1 MTLPV
6 NAKLTTLLPTDNA
19 PKPRVSRA
27 RETPPNANNSTLEQ
41 FRAHSYYPKI
51 DIYVLNFLA
60 PLKGHSVTFPLSVSA
75 TIPGYAESYNRM
87 ITLNSGLTVILGANG
102 SGKTQLLRGL
112 IDDINRHSAGRKVR
126 FISAGRIGNLETYR
140 SNYDGHR
147 TNSIMYDSANFGTKG
162 DTVRRHVN
170 ETLNGDFQTLSQR
183 PDIQVKIQ
191 ERLKKLFRRD
201 LIVDWDGGSLNIKF
215 ARLEIGA
222 KPYSS
227 GREASG
233 LLHLVGILT
242 ALYDD
247 EVGSL
252 LIDEPEVSLHPQ
264 LQAFLAKEIRLVAGL
279 PQDAPTKKLVVIAT
293 HSTEMLHITK
303 PSDLSN
309 LVFCYDIKEAPV
321 QLAPETEELQ
331 GKKIKTLI
339 ARLGQEHKL
348 SLFCKRPLLVEGP
361 SDVIICTAIAAKMD
375 MYLEA
380 AGSQL
385 LPVVG
390 KGQMPVTRKLLKLLG
405 KQPVI
410 LVDADAIT
418 DGIELISDVFVDNAV
433 ADAKASTNGFSSAL
447 RMAKDIFSDFCDL
460 VEREWT
466 TVSSMAETHPYWIN
480 RSSEDEKQAKRRA
493 AFCTL
498 FINSDMHLVTLDN
511 YQPWLAMKSRLS
523 VLLDLLES
531 AGCFVLRRGSIESYY
546 QLSDQLTSQ
555 EKPSAA
561 AVEME
566 YIDQLEP
573 AQIQDYY
580 ADIARCI
587 VCAADTLPINESE
600 SIRNILLSVVA
611 PILASLHS
619 NSQGHELEILAQSL
633 VGEKAKLF
641 EFKVSQGTLEV
652 SLSSQILNVP
662 GMPFSLA
669 IGDNV
674 IEKVNAALGL

>member
-1 MTLPV
+1 M
-6 NAKLTTLLPTDNA
+6 
-19 PKPRVSRA
+19 
-27 RETPPNANNSTLEQ
+27 
-41 FRAHSYYPKI
+41 
-51 DIYVLNFLA
+51 
-60 PLKGHSVTFPLSVSA
+60 TFPLSVNA
-75 TIPGYAESYNRM
+75 TIPGYSETYKRM

-112 IDDINRHSAGRKVR
+112 IGDIAKYSADRKVR
-126 FISAGRIGNLETYR
+126 FISAGRIGSIETYR

-147 TNSIMYDSANFGTKG
+147 TNSIMYDQANFGSKS
-162 DTVRRHVN
+162 DIERRHIN

-201 LIVDWDGGSLNIKF
+201 LIVDWDGGNLNVRF
-215 ARLEIGA
+215 ARLEAGA

-233 LLHLVGILT
+233 LLHLIGILT

-279 PQDAPTKKLVVIAT
+279 PQEGPTKKLVVIAT

-309 LVFCYDIKEAPV
+309 LVFCYDVKENPI
-321 QLAPETEELQ
+321 QLAPSTDELQ
-331 GKKIKTLI
+331 GKKIKALV

-375 MYLEA
+375 MHLEA

-390 KGQMPVTRKLLKLLG
+390 KGQMPVTRKLLQLLG

-410 LVDADAIT
+410 LVDADAIA
-418 DGIELISDVFVDNAV
+418 DGMELISDVLFENTV
-433 ADAKASTNGFSSAL
+433 ADARASINGFPTAL
-447 RMAKDIFSDFCDL
+447 RMAKTIFSDFCDF
-460 VEREWT
+460 VDVEWT
-466 TVSSMAETHPYWIN
+466 ALRSMAETHPYWIN
-480 RSSEDEKQAKRRA
+480 RSAEDEKQAKRRA

-498 FINSDMHLVTLDN
+498 FINSDAQLVTLDN
-511 YQPWLAMKSRLS
+511 RQVWLGMKSRLS
-523 VLLDLLES
+523 ALLVLLES
-531 AGCFVLRRGSIESYY
+531 ADCFVLRRGSIESYY
-546 QLSDQLTSQ
+546 QSSDQLTSQ

-573 AQIQDYY
+573 AQIQDHY

-587 VCAADTLPINESE
+587 VFAADTLPINESE

-611 PILASLHS
+611 PILAGLHS
-619 NSQGHELEILAQSL
+619 NAQGDELKILAQSL
-633 VGEKAKLF
+633 VGDKAKLF
-641 EFKVSQGTLEV
+641 EFKVSQDILEV
-652 SLSSQILNVP
+652 SLSSKILSVP
-662 GMPFSLA
+662 GMPFRLV

-674 IEKVNAALGL
+674 IDKVNEALGL

>member
-1 MTLPV
+1 M
-6 NAKLTTLLPTDNA
+6 
-19 PKPRVSRA
+19 
-27 RETPPNANNSTLEQ
+27 
-41 FRAHSYYPKI
+41 
-51 DIYVLNFLA
+51 LA
-60 PLKGHSVTFPLSVSA
+60 TIKGISVTFPLSVTA
-75 TIPGYAESYNRM
+75 TIPGYTETYNRT
-87 ITLNSGLTVILGANG
+87 IALNHGLTVILGANG

-112 IDDINRHSAGRKVR
+112 STDIARHSAGRKVR
-126 FISAGRIGNLETYR
+126 FISAGRIGNIETYR

-147 TNSIMYDSANFGTKG
+147 TNNIMYDNANFGSKS
-162 DTVRRHVN
+162 DVERRHVN

-201 LIVDWDGGSLNIKF
+201 LIVDWDGGTLSIKF
-215 ARLEIGA
+215 ARLEMGA

-247 EVGSL
+247 EVGAL

-279 PQDAPTKKLVVIAT
+279 PGEGITKKLVVIAT
-293 HSTEMLHITK
+293 HSTEMLYITK
-303 PSDLSN
+303 PTDLCN
-309 LVFCYDIKEAPV
+309 LVFCYDIKQPPI
-321 QLAPETEELQ
+321 QLALDCAELQ
-331 GKKIKTLI
+331 GKKIKALI
-339 ARLGQEHKL
+339 SRLGQEHKL

-361 SDVIICTAIAAKMD
+361 SDVIICTAISAKID
-375 MYLEA
+375 MHLEA

-405 KQPVI
+405 KQPII

-418 DGIELISDVFVDNAV
+418 DGIELIADVFLENPI
-433 ADAKASTNGFSSAL
+433 ADEKARTNGFATAL
-447 RMAKDIFSDFCDL
+447 SMAKTIFSDFCDL
-460 VEREWT
+460 VDREW
-466 TVSSMAETHPYWIN
+466 MALDSIASTHPYWVN
-480 RSSEDEKQAKRRA
+480 RSAEEEKQAKRRA

-498 FINSDMHLVTLDN
+498 FISTDGELSKIDN
-511 YQPWLAMKSRLS
+511 GHYWIGMKSRLS
-523 VLLDLLES
+523 VLLDILES
-531 AGCFVLRRGSIESYY
+531 ADCFVLRRGSIESYY
-546 QLSDQLTSQ
+546 QYSDQLTSQ

-561 AVEME
+561 ALEME
-566 YIDQLEP
+566 HIDQLDP
-573 AQIQDYY
+573 TLIQSQY
-580 ADIARCI
+580 ADISRCI

-600 SIRNILLSVVA
+600 SIRSILLSVVA
-611 PILASLHS
+611 PILAGFSPKTQS
-619 NSQGHELEILAQSL
+619 DELKILAQSL

-641 EFKVSQGTLEV
+641 NFEVSEGVITV
-652 SLSSQILNVP
+652 SLSSQTLNVP
-662 GMPFSLA
+662 GMPFKLK

-674 IEKVNAALGL
+674 IDRVNQALGL

>member
-1 MTLPV
+1 
-6 NAKLTTLLPTDNA
+6 
-19 PKPRVSRA
+19 
-27 RETPPNANNSTLEQ
+27 
-41 FRAHSYYPKI
+41 
-51 DIYVLNFLA
+51 
-60 PLKGHSVTFPLSVSA
+60 
-75 TIPGYAESYNRM
+75 
-87 ITLNSGLTVILGANG
+87 
-102 SGKTQLLRGL
+102 
-112 IDDINRHSAGRKVR
+112 
-126 FISAGRIGNLETYR
+126 
-140 SNYDGHR
+140 
-147 TNSIMYDSANFGTKG
+147 MYDSATFGSKS
-162 DTVRRHVN
+162 DLQRRHVN
-170 ETLNGDFQTLSQR
+170 ETLNGDFQVLSQR

-201 LIVDWDGGSLNIKF
+201 LIIDWDDGSLSVKF
-215 ARLEIGA
+215 SKLEVGA

-279 PQDAPTKKLVVIAT
+279 QQEDPTKKLVVMAT

-309 LVFCYDIKEAPV
+309 LVFCYDVRESPI
-321 QLAPETEELQ
+321 QLTPSIEELQ
-331 GKKIKTLI
+331 GKKIKALI

-361 SDVIICTAIAAKMD
+361 SDVIVCAAIAAKMD
-375 MYLEA
+375 MHLEA

-410 LVDADAIT
+410 LADADAVT
-418 DGIELISDVFVDNAV
+418 DGMELMSDVFFENTA
-433 ADAKASTNGFSSAL
+433 ADTRAEINGFSTAL
-447 RMAKDIFSDFCDL
+447 KMAKTIFSDFCDF
-460 VEREWT
+460 VDVEWT
-466 TVSSMAETHPYWIN
+466 TLRSMAETHPYWIN
-480 RSSEDEKQAKRRA
+480 RSAEDEKQAKRRA
-493 AFCTL
+493 VFCTL
-498 FINSDMHLVTLDN
+498 FINSDAQLVELSN
-511 YQPWLAMKSRLS
+511 SQVLLGMKSRLS
-523 VLLDLLES
+523 ALLGLLES

-566 YIDQLEP
+566 YIDQLTP

-587 VCAADTLPINESE
+587 MFAADTLPINENE
-600 SIRNILLSVVA
+600 SIRNILLSVVT
-611 PILASLHS
+611 PILAGLRSD
-619 NSQGHELEILAQSL
+619 SQSDELKIMAQSL
-633 VGEKAKLF
+633 VGDKAKLF
-641 EFKVSQGTLEV
+641 EFEVSQGTLEI
-652 SLSSQILNVP
+652 SLLSKVLNIS
-662 GMPFSLA
+662 GMPFRLA
-669 IGDNV
+669 VGDNV
-674 IEKVNAALGL
+674 IDKVNEALGLENNW

>member
-1 MTLPV
+1 M
-6 NAKLTTLLPTDNA
+6 
-19 PKPRVSRA
+19 
-27 RETPPNANNSTLEQ
+27 
-41 FRAHSYYPKI
+41 
-51 DIYVLNFLA
+51 
-60 PLKGHSVTFPLSVSA
+60 TFPLSVKA
-75 TIPGYAESYNRM
+75 TIPGYTETYNRT
-87 ITLNSGLTVILGANG
+87 ITLNNGLTVILGANG

-112 IDDINRHSAGRKVR
+112 STDIARYSAERKVR
-126 FISAGRIGNLETYR
+126 FISAGRIGTIENYR
-140 SNYDGHR
+140 SNFDGHR
-147 TNSIMYDSANFGTKG
+147 TNSIMYDQANFGSKS
-162 DTVRRHVN
+162 DVERRHVN

-215 ARLEIGA
+215 ARLEVGA
-222 KPYSS
+222 RPYSS

-247 EVGSL
+247 EVGAL

-279 PQDAPTKKLVVIAT
+279 PHEGATKKLIVIAT
-293 HSTEMLHITK
+293 HSTEMLYITK
-303 PSDLSN
+303 PTDLSN
-309 LVFCYDIKEAPV
+309 LVFCYDIKHPPI
-321 QLAPETEELQ
+321 QLAPDSAELQ
-331 GKKIKTLI
+331 GKKIKALI
-339 ARLGQEHKL
+339 SRLGQEHKL

-375 MYLEA
+375 MHLEA

-405 KQPVI
+405 KQPII
-410 LVDADAIT
+410 LVDADAIA
-418 DGIELISDVFVDNAV
+418 DGMELISDVFFENTV
-433 ADAKASTNGFSSAL
+433 ADAKAVINGFATAL
-447 RMAKDIFSDFCDL
+447 MMAKTIFSDFCDL
-460 VEREWT
+460 VDREWT
-466 TVSSMAETHPYWIN
+466 TLESIANTHPYWIN
-480 RSSEDEKQAKRRA
+480 RSAEDEKQAKRRA

-498 FINSDMHLVTLDN
+498 FTNTDEQLTKIDKSHL
-511 YQPWLAMKSRLS
+511 WLGMKSRFS
-523 VLLDLLES
+523 ALLDILES
-531 AGCFVLRRGSIESYY
+531 ADCFVLRRGSIESYY
-546 QLSDQLTSQ
+546 QFSDQLTSQ

-566 YIDQLEP
+566 HIDQLEP
-573 AQIQDYY
+573 AQVQSKY

-600 SIRNILLSVVA
+600 SMRNILLSVVA
-611 PILASLHS
+611 PILAGLNS
-619 NSQGHELEILAQSL
+619 NTQADELNILAQSL

-641 EFKVSQGTLEV
+641 NFEVSDGALTV

-662 GMPFSLA
+662 GMPFKLMA
-669 IGDNV
+669 GDNV
-674 IEKVNAALGL
+674 IERVNDALGL

>member
-1 MTLPV
+1 M
-6 NAKLTTLLPTDNA
+6 
-19 PKPRVSRA
+19 
-27 RETPPNANNSTLEQ
+27 
-41 FRAHSYYPKI
+41 
-51 DIYVLNFLA
+51 
-60 PLKGHSVTFPLSVSA
+60 TFPLSVKA
-75 TIPGYAESYNRM
+75 TIPGYTETYKRI
-87 ITLNSGLTVILGANG
+87 ITLHSGLTVILGANG

-112 IDDINRHSAGRKVR
+112 IEDLTEHSAGRKVR

-140 SNYDGHR
+140 SNFDGHR
-147 TNSIMYDSANFGTKG
+147 INSILYDQANFGSKS
-162 DTVRRHVN
+162 DLERRHVN
-170 ETLNGDFQTLSQR
+170 ETLNGDILTLSQR

-201 LIVDWDGGSLNIKF
+201 LIIDWDGGNLNIKF
-215 ARLEIGA
+215 ARLEAGA

-264 LQAFLAKEIRLVAGL
+264 LQAFLAKEIRLVAGA
-279 PQDAPTKKLVVIAT
+279 PQEAPTKKIVVIAT
-293 HSTEMLHITK
+293 HSTEMLQISK

-309 LVFCYDIKEAPV
+309 LVFCYDIKEAPI
-321 QLAPETEELQ
+321 QLAPDTEELD

-361 SDVIICTAIAAKMD
+361 SDVIICTAISAKMD
-375 MYLEA
+375 MHLEA

-405 KQPVI
+405 KEPII
-410 LVDADAIT
+410 LVDADAVA
-418 DGIELISDVFVDNAV
+418 DGVELMSDVFFDNTV
-433 ADAKASTNGFSSAL
+433 ADAKASIKGFPTAL
-447 RMAKDIFSDFCDL
+447 KMAKSIFSDFCDF
-460 VEREWT
+460 VDQEWT
-466 TVSSMAETHPYWIN
+466 TLKFKAETHPYWIN
-480 RSSEDEKQAKRRA
+480 RSAADEKQAKRRA
-493 AFCTL
+493 AFCVLFNNTDEQLITL
-498 FINSDMHLVTLDN
+498 GNSQSCLS
-511 YQPWLAMKSRLS
+511 MKSRLS
-523 VLLDLLES
+523 ALLDLLES
-531 AGCFVLRRGSIESYY
+531 ANCFVLRRGSIESYY
-546 QLSDQLTSQ
+546 QFSDQLTSQ

-561 AVEME
+561 AIEME
-566 YIDQLEP
+566 YIDQLNSS
-573 AQIQDYY
+573 QIQEYY

-587 VCAADTLPINESE
+587 ACASDTLPINESE

-611 PILASLHS
+611 PILAGL
-619 NSQGHELEILAQSL
+619 NDNTRGEELEILAQSL

-641 EFKVSQGTLEV
+641 EFKISEGVLEV
-652 SLSSQILNVP
+652 SLLSKILNVP
-662 GMPFSLA
+662 GMPFRLVA
-669 IGDNV
+669 GDNV
-674 IEKVNAALGL
+674 IDKVNQALGL